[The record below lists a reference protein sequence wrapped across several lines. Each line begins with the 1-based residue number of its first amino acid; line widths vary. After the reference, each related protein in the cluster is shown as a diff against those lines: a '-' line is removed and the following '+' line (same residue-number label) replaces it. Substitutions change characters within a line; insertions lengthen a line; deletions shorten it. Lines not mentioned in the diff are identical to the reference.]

1 VFVGR
6 SEFVNK
12 YAGKTTADSF
22 VDALILSIQQNSA
35 VNLNSIKPGLLT
47 EYTSGG
53 GDLNLSRARAVRAA
67 IDHSLFTT
75 VEYNPSFVL
84 MQYFGYL
91 RRDPDQGGYD
101 FWLNILNNREPNNY
115 RAMVCAFLT
124 SAEYQQRFGTSV
136 TRTNRDCGN

>member
-1 VFVGR
+1 
-6 SEFVNK
+6 
-12 YAGKTTADSF
+12 
-22 VDALILSIQQNSA
+22 
-35 VNLNSIKPGLLT
+35 
-47 EYTSGG
+47 
-53 GDLNLSRARAVRAA
+53 
-67 IDHSLFTT
+67 
-75 VEYNPSFVL
+75 

-124 SAEYQQRFGTSV
+124 SAEYQQRFGASV